1 MNTLKHISLFVT
13 LAATALLAACS
24 DKDDYTPGPEVAQGC
39 QQVRFLATN
48 TADCILDAADESI
61 RSTTIT
67 LKRNNDGAALTMPII
82 IVSKDE
88 GLEIPTEVTFPTGQ
102 STAQITIKTPQQV
115 KLGDSFAYEI
125 KIEGDNIDP
134 YAKLDGGA
142 TFAGTVNYPKK
153 RKLDFWFDS
162 SSAGRQL
169 FDVWTETLMD
179 LGNGR
184 YYIIDF
190 MHSGE
195 SLWFTVNDNKYVS
208 IRCDA
213 WPSGSIQPDED
224 YPGCNYYYF
233 QKLVNGNV
241 QAYPLYPSGK
251 EDGKPYI
258 VTATLFGGPGYSP
271 YNIYEDG
278 DWGKIYA
285 AEVMYNDKSIEKW
298 VNINFQFQKEENP

>member
-48 TADCILDAADESI
+48 TADCIFDAADESI

-153 RKLDFWFDS
+153 GS
-162 SSAGRQL
+162 STFGL
-169 FDVWTETLMD
+169 TLH
-179 LGNGR
+179 LQGGNCLTYG
-184 YYIIDF
+184 
-190 MHSGE
+190 
-195 SLWFTVNDNKYVS
+195 
-208 IRCDA
+208 
-213 WPSGSIQPDED
+213 
-224 YPGCNYYYF
+224 
-233 QKLVNGNV
+233 QKRSWIW
-241 QAYPLYPSGK
+241 A
-251 EDGKPYI
+251 
-258 VTATLFGGPGYSP
+258 TAAITSSTLCTRARAFGLRLTTIS
-271 YNIYEDG
+271 
-278 DWGKIYA
+278 
-285 AEVMYNDKSIEKW
+285 M
-298 VNINFQFQKEENP
+298 